1 MIAQRGSVQPDVR
14 SQVGYHAPLELGIPQ
29 CALKISLDYRHWTQV
44 FGNLL
49 KIDPCFYVLVAFKP
63 TKNKSKISETLH
75 YLSKPWSQF
84 C

>member
-49 KIDPCFYVLVAFKP
+49 KID
-63 TKNKSKISETLH
+63 T
-75 YLSKPWSQF
+75 
-84 C
+84 